1 MKFKI
6 KMSEKIFEKELL
18 NISVEIDGWWI
29 KIKEVYESVR
39 HQFYSSIMLNI
50 NWDGV

>member
-1 MKFKI
+1 MNVSI
-6 KMSEKIFEKELL
+6 
-18 NISVEIDGWWI
+18 EIDGWQI
-29 KIKEVYESVR
+29 KIKEVYESVA